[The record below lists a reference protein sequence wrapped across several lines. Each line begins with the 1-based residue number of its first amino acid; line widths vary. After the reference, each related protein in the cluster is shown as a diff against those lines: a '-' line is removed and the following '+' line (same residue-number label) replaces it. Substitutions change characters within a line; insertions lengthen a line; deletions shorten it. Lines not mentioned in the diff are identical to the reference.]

1 MLPGLIPT
9 PPTGG
14 PQTPA
19 RMRQA
24 AQAFEAQVFAQLLRP
39 AFEAAGPDGKSPFGG
54 GAAEGQW
61 KPVLL
66 DAFAASAARTGKG
79 LGLQEMFLRQMLRT
93 QEAALHQSSTQNAQE
108 ISR

>member
-14 PQTPA
+14 VQTPA

-24 AQAFEAQVFAQLLRP
+24 AQAFEAQVMAQMLQP
-39 AFEAAGPDGKSPFGG
+39 AFATVDSSKSPFGG

-61 KPVLL
+61 KPLL
-66 DAFAASAARTGKG
+66 LEAFAASAARSGRG
-79 LGLQEMFLRQMLRT
+79 LGLQDMVLRHMLRVQEASTQT
-93 QEAALHQSSTQNAQE
+93 QEN
-108 ISR
+108 RP